1 MRSGLSSILSG
12 SNAVCDFRTINKNNS
27 KQRFFIVTAPS
38 TRGTISATAT
48 VTTSDN
54 NQNPTKSQIYLF

>member
-1 MRSGLSSILSG
+1 MSGNVWSLKTMRSGSSSILSV

-38 TRGTISATAT
+38 TGGTISAEKISA
-48 VTTSDN
+48 
-54 NQNPTKSQIYLF
+54 YLKK